1 MGLGS
6 ESGLEGDDFGGLL
19 GQEEEEK
26 EASAGAD
33 HADNADIPAAT
44 TPATGAVGTAAT
56 DADAP
61 GGDDKSRPTLHPF
74 DSLSAP
80 LSIGDCLAVA
90 EQQSRGVLAEAGGGR
105 ALKEVEAKGGQ
116 LGERQVSSRDARGRV
131 RLGYVSG
138 DLMGT
143 HPLTHLMQ
151 VKQRPV
157 ISDKFM
163 LAAEGLHFDVFV

>member
-1 MGLGS
+1 MGLGL
-6 ESGLEGDDFGGLL
+6 ESGLEGDDTGGLF
-19 GQEEEEK
+19 GQEEEK
-26 EASAGAD
+26 EASAGVN
-33 HADNADIPAAT
+33 HADNADVPAAT
-44 TPATGAVGTAAT
+44 APPASAVGTAAT

-61 GGDDKSRPTLHPF
+61 GGNDTSRPALHPF

-105 ALKEVEAKGGQ
+105 ALKGVEAKREQ
-116 LGERQVSSRDARGRV
+116 LGERQASSRDARGRV

-157 ISDKFM
+157 ISDTFM
-163 LAAEGLHFDVFV
+163 LAAEGFHFAVFV